1 MNESRLVGYVINLDR
16 HSERIKRFYQQDEA
30 DFFTRVSA
38 IDKNILNI
46 LEDNSLFF
54 NLQKTFELINRY
66 PATGEIACTLS
77 HIKCWKEIANNYTLS
92 DNEFAL
98 IAEDDLLLTPY
109 FKHKVR
115 AVIQL
120 LTEMP
125 NVELVILQKLGLHN
139 PSWRITESGNSLTY
153 FTPQNYMYC
162 NSDGSSLYLIKKLL
176 AKKLISYLQSQ
187 KPYWLADQFSLFVE
201 LQNILMIKPSIGYV
215 DETIES
221 DIEQERELLRQQYTD
236 FNDFFLKNTHTTN
249 EK

>member
-16 HSERIKRFYQQDEA
+16 HSERIKQFYQQDEA
-30 DFFTRVSA
+30 DFFTRISA
-38 IDKNILNI
+38 VDKNILNI

-77 HIKCWKEIANNYTLS
+77 HIKCWKEIANNHTLS
-92 DNEFAL
+92 DSEFAL

-109 FKHKVR
+109 FKHKVK

-139 PSWRITESGNSLTY
+139 PSWRITESGNGNSLTY
-153 FTPQNYMYC
+153 FMPQSHLYC
-162 NSDGSSLYLIKKLL
+162 DNDGSSLYLIKKSLV
-176 AKKLISYLQSQ
+176 KKLILYLQSQ

-221 DIEQERELLRQQYTD
+221 DIEEERQVARQRY
-236 FNDFFLKNTHTTN
+236 FK
-249 EK
+249 K